1 MGDKME
7 NEHITIPMATYE
19 SSSQPL
25 RASENVNPEIVHHDT
40 SQLTPSGDAS
50 SVAEPPPPSGNA
62 PPMEGAASKDEK
74 WTPIYTCLVAVMC
87 VLCIILFPLCLLCAM
102 GAFLFCNKDLTEEKP
117 DEHAEDERTKQ
128 SIYLKVQE
136 FRGTAFHIAKMVSV
150 IHSRIMIGLLTW
162 LIINLSVKSLRR
174 KIILGSHLWQWTL
187 VVVIAA
193 YGYPM
198 INMLMSLNLHYLTK
212 MYKNRKDAVYF
223 VKGLKTSFNLIIFLT
238 VLFLTWHFYFR
249 SQKGLRKT
257 SHAHLP
263 FHIVLWTLV
272 SLVIFSIC
280 SLFKNALLLKWEA
293 DAIYNRFSNRI
304 LRAGFQLYFLAVIS
318 GTHWDLFK
326 PRKKG
331 EMVKNGKKENGEKTM
346 LINESGLVE
355 NTATEGT
362 QKRKKEEGKEE
373 KRKDKDSRHL
383 KHEGSVERT
392 TSIEKAD
399 EEKSKREREQQK
411 RIAQDIKDR
420 MLSKDLMTTYQIRR
434 MAKMFITL
442 ARISSRDEEDDI
454 SDILE
459 EFHNKFPKDHEYITE
474 DNLREFLKVD
484 EQDAELLY
492 AELQGGHPRARVSYE
507 TFETWMVWAHKNC
520 LALGYTL
527 VDAKEVANWLNIV
540 MTIGIVVIIIFSW
553 LLLTKIATT
562 KLLILVLS
570 PFLAATYIF
579 SDSFKLF
586 LEGVIFAF
594 VRHPFD
600 VGDQCLVD
608 GSEMEV
614 KRISILTTTFLKTS
628 GGEEVIYPNSI
639 LGTKTIVNLKGEP
652 DPSDYI
658 ELNLDPTTKQSKILE
673 LRGAIK
679 KFINGVHAAQDDD
692 IHCRIVVKGIG
703 NVIKIG
709 VHFKHMMSILDV
721 THSQCLETKI
731 KRKSEH
737 LLEIKKILEDL
748 EIKTV

>member
-223 VKGLKTSFNLIIFLT
+223 VKGLKTSFNLIIFST

-459 EFHNKFPKDHEYITE
+459 EFHNKFPKGHEYITE

-507 TFETWMVWAHKNC
+507 TFETWM
-520 LALGYTL
+520 
-527 VDAKEVANWLNIV
+527 
-540 MTIGIVVIIIFSW
+540 
-553 LLLTKIATT
+553 
-562 KLLILVLS
+562 
-570 PFLAATYIF
+570 
-579 SDSFKLF
+579 
-586 LEGVIFAF
+586 
-594 VRHPFD
+594 
-600 VGDQCLVD
+600 
-608 GSEMEV
+608 MEV
-614 KRISILTTTFLKTS
+614 KRMGVLTTTFLKIGS
-628 GGEEVIYPNSI
+628 KEKVIYPNS
-639 LGTKTIVNLKGEP
+639 LLMSTPIVNLGEDP
-652 DPSDYI
+652 DPTDSLEFSVDKNTKKEQIEELDKKIKEYLASDSGSKYDSYSYDQK
-658 ELNLDPTTKQSKILE
+658 ENGRTTKIT
-673 LRGAIK
+673 I
-679 KFINGVHAAQDDD
+679 
-692 IHCRIVVKGIG
+692 
-703 NVIKIG
+703 
-709 VHFKHMMSILDV
+709 HFKNMMNVLDM
-721 THSQCLETKI
+721 THSQCLKEKKKQ
-731 KRKSEH
+731 KRTFLVQMKEF
-737 LLEIKKILEDL
+737 LKDL
-748 EIKTV
+748 DIQEVTHQS